1 MSSSKA
7 EVDLGK
13 FAFGRKK
20 EKHNDDHKKAS
31 EKEDSVDLGQFD
43 PAHWGSPTSS
53 SKKLFSHPTTADGA
67 PDVNKQLFPM
77 TSDTGR
83 GDLARDVAR
92 RKELRLF
99 QLEEIKKLASRI
111 A

>member
-53 SKKLFSHPTTADGA
+53 KKSLGKSNKPPQRRGSHDKVDLGKFT
-67 PDVNKQLFPM
+67 PDPFGGGRRN
-77 TSDTGR
+77 SDPN
-83 GDLARDVAR
+83 
-92 RKELRLF
+92 LR
-99 QLEEIKKLASRI
+99 
-111 A
+111 